1 MHMDALTHSPLMQ
14 LRQEASVK
22 AAKAGEKDG
31 TSAGT
36 QFLVVRCCKI
46 RTNSFEFVSRGL
58 RALAKG
64 WQSRVVKR
72 FDETFFVQIWCRHV

>member
-46 RTNSFEFVSRGL
+46 RTNIWIAWV
-58 RALAKG
+58 
-64 WQSRVVKR
+64 WTRVYS
-72 FDETFFVQIWCRHV
+72 T